1 MLSKSF
7 PLSPEAKLGTGTHSV
22 FSQKGNSLLSSMPSI
37 HVMSDALASQVA
49 AGEVVERPASVL
61 KELIE
66 NSIDAGAKTI
76 SVDISRGGIALLK
89 VTDDGCGMNR
99 EDALLCIQRHATSK
113 IQKLAD
119 LLEITQLGFRGEA
132 LPSIAGVSHFQLS
145 TREQG
150 EVEGTEILVEGGELK
165 NIRSSGVAHGTSIEI
180 RELFYNIP
188 ARRKFLKSEETEAAQ
203 AEHQI
208 RLHALAFPEIRFIL
222 RRDSRPIY
230 DRTSTND
237 WRVRI
242 AQFTSA
248 ELAEK
253 LIPIPETL
261 GPGICISGF
270 LLPVSEARRSRKQ
283 QFIFLNRRPIEDP
296 LIARAI
302 RDGYSGFP
310 TGLHPA
316 LYLNIEIEPALV
328 DVNVHPSKREVRFSR
343 PNDVVSTIMRAV
355 SQAFAA
361 EIRPASGIFSPP
373 APEKKEAQTPPA
385 SQPPRT
391 QLTAKQTTAA
401 PSPRA
406 ESSPVKQENTPL
418 YKNSAPVAPPKKKE
432 QRPAPV
438 AETLSQET
446 SQKNIP
452 AQKPP
457 ILTRPVPVKITPVPP
472 LAGHTPHL
480 PLDHSPSTTSGTSS
494 PCAES
499 PQQTQQSTSP
509 LPQKP
514 TPALITPTT
523 AQATPPIPAPTQA
536 PKRASFRFLGDL
548 HGKYFLWEG
557 PEGLVLMNPVSA
569 RERILFEQFRVSH
582 KGDPVPTQR
591 LLVPIMLELDIRD
604 FGVLNQ
610 LRTLFDDAGFV
621 LQPFGRTT
629 FQIESIPAFLNPEEA
644 RAFLLDLVDKLSDNL
659 FARKVKTLTYEA
671 FASELATRIA
681 RKGHVTPAEAPRLME
696 DLLSCDLPYCT
707 PGNKPTLIPLSLQE
721 LNRKFGSL

>member
-1 MLSKSF
+1 
-7 PLSPEAKLGTGTHSV
+7 
-22 FSQKGNSLLSSMPSI
+22 MPSI

-373 APEKKEAQTPPA
+373 APEKTESQIPPA
-385 SQPPRT
+385 IPPSRT
-391 QLTAKQTTAA
+391 QLPAKQTTAA
-401 PSPRA
+401 PLQGPTP
-406 ESSPVKQENTPL
+406 SPVKQDNTPL
-418 YKNSAPVAPPKKKE
+418 CKSSTPAVSPEKKE
-432 QRPAPV
+432 QRQALATQP
-438 AETLSQET
+438 LSQE
-446 SQKNIP
+446 NRP

-457 ILTRPVPVKITPVPP
+457 LLTRPVPVKITPVAPV
-472 LAGHTPHL
+472 AGHTPQL
-480 PLDHSPSTTSGTSS
+480 PLDHSPTTTPGTSDS
-494 PCAES
+494 PKQA
-499 PQQTQQSTSP
+499 QQNISP

-514 TPALITPTT
+514 ISAPITPTT
-523 AQATPPIPAPTQA
+523 GQTTPPAPAQ
-536 PKRASFRFLGDL
+536 KRASFRFLGDL

-681 RKGHVTPAEAPRLME
+681 RKGHITPAEAPRLME

-721 LNRKFGSL
+721 LNRKFGAL

>member
-1 MLSKSF
+1 
-7 PLSPEAKLGTGTHSV
+7 
-22 FSQKGNSLLSSMPSI
+22 MPSI

-113 IQKLAD
+113 IQKLTD

-165 NIRSSGVAHGTSIEI
+165 DIRSSGVAHGTSIEI

-222 RRDSRPIY
+222 RRDNRSIY

-261 GPGICISGF
+261 GPGICVSGF

-361 EIRPASGIFSPP
+361 EIRPEAGVFSPP
-373 APEKKEAQTPPA
+373 AAEKKEPELPPK
-385 SQPPRT
+385 SQPPPR
-391 QLTAKQTTAA
+391 QLPAKQATDSPSPKPA
-401 PSPRA
+401 PSP
-406 ESSPVKQENTPL
+406 Q
-418 YKNSAPVAPPKKKE
+418 KKE
-432 QRPAPV
+432 QRQALASPP
-438 AETLSQET
+438 L
-446 SQKNIP
+446 SQKNRP
-452 AQKPP
+452 AQKHP
-457 ILTRPVPVKITPVPP
+457 ILTRPVPVKITPVAPV
-472 LAGHTPHL
+472 AGHTPQL
-480 PLDHSPSTTSGTSS
+480 PLEHFPSPTSLTPSS
-494 PCAES
+494 LAES
-499 PQQTQQSTSP
+499 PQQAQST
-509 LPQKP
+509 LPPAPKP
-514 TPALITPTT
+514 IPT
-523 AQATPPIPAPTQA
+523 AMQATQPNQA
-536 PKRASFRFLGDL
+536 QKRASFRFLGDL

-582 KGDPVPTQR
+582 KGDPVPTQH

-681 RKGHVTPAEAPRLME
+681 RKGHITPGEAPRLME

-707 PGNKPTLIPLSLQE
+707 PSNKPTLIPLSLQE
-721 LNRKFGSL
+721 LNRKFGAL